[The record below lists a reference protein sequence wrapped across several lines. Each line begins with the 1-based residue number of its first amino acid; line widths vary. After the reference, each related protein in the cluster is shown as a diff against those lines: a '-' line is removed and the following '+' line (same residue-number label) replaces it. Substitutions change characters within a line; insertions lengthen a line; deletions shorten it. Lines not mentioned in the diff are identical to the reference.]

1 MSKKKKKKKKQ
12 RLDIDQH
19 LDVEQEK
26 KQQLTLEQHNH
37 IAAEA
42 VRMAVVTLS
51 HHINNQLMVIDTS
64 LSLMAEKLLN
74 SPKLTSAEE
83 LKKMIAQSKTG
94 TERITAVLKALQQI
108 NHVEPITYSESTKM
122 LDISAAIEQQL
133 NEMTSGSS
141 QP

>member
-1 MSKKKKKKKKQ
+1 MSKKKTKQ

-74 SPKLTSAEE
+74 NPELTSEEE

-108 NHVEPITYSESTKM
+108 NHVEPVAYSESTQM

-133 NEMTSGSS
+133 KEMTSGSS